1 MARGTIVGGLSA
13 RYCLSVSES
22 MVADMVVVVVVVER
36 RLTSSHC
43 SGGELIRARQLGR
56 GVPVA
61 PLSPESVE
69 LSRLT
74 ATRQEQS
81 RLLVTFPAKGCNE
94 RSLES
99 IFVRLLV
106 STNIEKYL
114 LYESSILY
122 VPSLLLP
129 VA

>member
-1 MARGTIVGGLSA
+1 
-13 RYCLSVSES
+13 
-22 MVADMVVVVVVVER
+22 MVADMVAVVVVER
-36 RLTSSHC
+36 RLTSSQC

-69 LSRLT
+69 LSRL
-74 ATRQEQS
+74 EHS

-106 STNIEKYL
+106 SRNIEEYL

-129 VA
+129 VAYKARK